1 MAVETPAEKRPR
13 ILTRPDGSSIAYH
26 QTSGQGVGVVF
37 LHGLMSDM
45 DGGKALYLEEHCIAR
60 GRPFLR
66 FDQFGHGQSSG
77 AFTDGTL
84 SRWAQDTAAVLDTL
98 CEGPQV
104 VVGSSM
110 GGWVM
115 LLAALARPQKV
126 AGLLGIAPAPDFTQ
140 DLTWNELSAEQ
151 RQAVERDGVVHIP
164 SDYSA
169 QPYSFSKALFD
180 DGREN
185 LLLRGPIAFTG
196 PVRILHG
203 QKDEAVPWQRSL
215 TLADALTSD
224 DVVCTYIKQGD
235 HRLSEPADLQRMTQT
250 LDELLDR
257 LDGPAPIRIA

>member
-1 MAVETPAEKRPR
+1 
-13 ILTRPDGSSIAYH
+13 
-26 QTSGQGVGVVF
+26 VGVVF

-45 DGGKALYLEEHCIAR
+45 DGGKALYLEDHCRAQ

-84 SRWAQDTAAVLDTL
+84 GRWAEDTAAVLDGL

-126 AGLLGIAPAPDFTQ
+126 AGLLGIAPAPDFTE
-140 DLTWNELSAEQ
+140 DLTWHELNEEQ
-151 RQAVERDGVVHIP
+151 RAAVLRDGVVHIP
-164 SDYSA
+164 SDYSD

-180 DGREN
+180 DGRQN
-185 LLLRGPIAFTG
+185 LLLRGPIAYRG

-203 QKDEAVPWQRSL
+203 QQDEAVPWQRSL
-215 TLADALTSD
+215 TLIDALESD
-224 DVVCTYIKQGD
+224 DVACTFIKRGD
-235 HRLSEPADLQRMTQT
+235 HRLSEPEDLRRMAST
-250 LDELLDR
+250 LDALLA
-257 LDGPAPIRIA
+257 LVEATPSEAAGQ